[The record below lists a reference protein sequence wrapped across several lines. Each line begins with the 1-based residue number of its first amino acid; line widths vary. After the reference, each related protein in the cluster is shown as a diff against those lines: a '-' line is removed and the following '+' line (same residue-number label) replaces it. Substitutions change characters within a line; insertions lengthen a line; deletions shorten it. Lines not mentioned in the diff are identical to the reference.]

1 MKDYRFLPHIEGLIK
16 AAAEA
21 DAPPLSEMT
30 PEEARAV
37 RNPVIA
43 GHLGPP
49 EEVAQVED
57 HAVPVEGGEIMVRSY
72 RPSTG
77 ADLPGLLYFHGGGWV
92 VGGVETHDSL
102 CRSLATAAGC
112 LVLSVGYRLSPEHKF
127 PTAAEDCYAALT
139 WAVQNADRLGLDPRR
154 LAVAG
159 DSAGGGL
166 AAAMAL
172 MARDRSGPDLR
183 LQILIY
189 PVTDLSGFDKPTY
202 REYWDRLI
210 LTGEGM
216 EFFRDCY
223 LKSPEDGLN
232 PYASPLLDE
241 NLEGLPRALVITAE
255 HDVLTSDGEMYA
267 RRLEEAGVE
276 VEYALFPGVIHLF
289 FGMCALSREENGLDL
304 AARVL
309 KEALAAN

>member
-1 MKDYRFLPHIEGLIK
+1 MAYRFLPHVEGLLK

-49 EEVAQVED
+49 EEVARVRD
-57 HAVPVEGGEIMVRSY
+57 HTVPVEGGEILVRVY
-72 RPSTG
+72 YPRTG
-77 ADLPGLLYFHGGGWV
+77 ETLPGLLYFHGGGWV

-102 CRSLATAAGC
+102 CRALANAAEC
-112 LVLSVGYRLSPEHKF
+112 LVLSVDFRLSPEHKF
-127 PTAAEDCYAALT
+127 PTPAEDCYAALT
-139 WAVQNADRLGLDPRR
+139 WAAQNSAMLGLDPARM
-154 LAVAG
+154 AVAG

-166 AAAMAL
+166 AATMAL
-172 MARDRSGPDLR
+172 MSRDRGGPKLK

-189 PVTDLSGFDKPTY
+189 PVTDLSSFDKPTY
-202 REYWDRLI
+202 QEYWDKLV

-223 LKSPEDGLN
+223 LKGPQDGLN
-232 PYASPLLDE
+232 PYASPLLAE

-267 RRLEEAGVE
+267 KRLEEAGVE
-276 VEYALFPGVIHLF
+276 TEYALFPGVIHLF
-289 FGMCALSREENGLDL
+289 FGMCALTREENGLDR

-309 KEALAAN
+309 REALSIG